1 MENTKYKS
9 GENAGIRAVIFGGA
23 GAEHDISRLSAGG
36 FIAEARR
43 LGFDVLPIFIDK
55 NGDFYIYNGDVSEIA
70 DIGKEPGRKD
80 LLPTFPVRISGK
92 SGFLAGGE
100 VIAVSLAV
108 PVLHGDF
115 GEDGIIQG
123 ALRTAHIPF
132 VGEDV
137 CEGALCADKIL
148 TKLVAMATGI
158 PTADFTVGEGKLP
171 SDIIATLDRV
181 DSTLGFPV
189 FIKPCRL
196 GSSIGAMAVRD
207 KGEFIPKYTKALS
220 YGSRVLI
227 ERLIDVDYE
236 IECALLGV
244 GGEKQVAS
252 GVIKTDGRVYDYNE
266 KYKEKNVTPTVAK
279 EKNEAILLAEEYARK
294 LIDTIGLRSISRV
307 DFLVDRG
314 GDVYFNEINTMPG
327 MTETSLYPP
336 LTEAMGYPRGE
347 FISRLISEAICD
359 GDI

>member
-1 MENTKYKS
+1 MKNIALIYG
-9 GENAGIRAVIFGGA
+9 GEGEERN
-23 GAEHDISRLSAGG
+23 ISRVSAK
-36 FIAEARR
+36 ALYE
-43 LGFDVLPIFIDK
+43 LIDK
-55 NGDFYIYNGDVSEIA
+55 TLYNVIPVFISKEGNWYISE
-70 DIGKEPGRKD
+70 KD
-80 LLPTFPVRISGK
+80 PFSPLPTKLSHPTFPVRLHNRSGLLSGK
-92 SGFLAGGE
+92 DILNIDCA
-100 VIAVSLAV
+100 I
-108 PVLHGDF
+108 PILHGDF

-132 VGEDV
+132 IGADV

-158 PTADFTVGEGKLP
+158 PTADFIVGEGKRP
-171 SDIIATLDRV
+171 SDIISTLDMV
-181 DSTLGFPV
+181 ESSLGFPV

-227 ERLIDVDYE
+227 ERLIEVDYE

-244 GGEKQVAS
+244 GGERRIAS

-266 KYKEKNVTPTVAK
+266 KYKEKNVTPTVVK

-294 LIDTIGLRSISRV
+294 LIDTIGLHSISRV
-307 DFLVDRG
+307 DFLVDKNGR
-314 GDVYFNEINTMPG
+314 VYFNEINTMPG
-327 MTETSLYPP
+327 MTEASLYPR
-336 LTEAMGYPRGE
+336 LTEAMGYSRGE
-347 FISRLISEAICD
+347 FISRLIKEAICD